1 MRSSI
6 FLYILQIQQ
15 RREEE
20 KIYSVGLRSNGS
32 TPRHGIVPETPPY
45 NDVVPP
51 SPEISMRLDEAE
63 TNVKLLMMEREKLM
77 EVSNGVG

>member
-1 MRSSI
+1 M
-6 FLYILQIQQ
+6 
-15 RREEE
+15 
-20 KIYSVGLRSNGS
+20 YSDGLRSNGS

-77 EVSNGVG
+77 EVSNGVGYKNLIFFFFFFFFFFFI